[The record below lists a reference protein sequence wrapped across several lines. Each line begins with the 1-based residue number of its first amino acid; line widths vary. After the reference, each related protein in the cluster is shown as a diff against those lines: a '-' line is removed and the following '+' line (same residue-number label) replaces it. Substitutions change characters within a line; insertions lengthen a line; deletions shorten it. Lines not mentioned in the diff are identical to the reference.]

1 MQKLKE
7 QLPNLL
13 DPFLLSTFLI
23 VSIKILFWG
32 LSFNLDTATNSIIIT
47 TLGLLFVLLSP
58 ACFFQVKA
66 RKIYLFTLNF
76 CGTIFIIADL
86 LYYRYFA
93 TPFSVYVF
101 MQSANLADLGPSVF
115 SLLHWSD
122 LLFLADL
129 PLLALLYFFPFSLN
143 NKEKAPLWGKIALIS
158 GLILAL
164 ICPVADGREHQ
175 DGFVRRYTANDTLYA
190 YGPLGFHFLDLFF
203 FVKDQNIQLTPKN
216 RSTIEDWFAEKKLQ
230 TKQAETSP
238 YQGLGKG
245 KNLIV
250 IQVESLQNFVI
261 GKSVNGQEITPNL
274 NKLLNNSLYFPHFYP
289 QTIGGNSS
297 DAELIM
303 NTSLFPLEKGST
315 FFVHPNN
322 IYDSLPLLLKEKG
335 YEALAIHADEAN
347 FWNRHQAYPNL
358 GFKKYY
364 SIEKLQLTE
373 EIGMGLSDE
382 EMFKQAIP
390 ILQAAKKPFYAMI
403 ITLTSHYPYYMP
415 GDKAYLNL
423 EPPLANSDVG
433 AYLQSIR
440 YTDHAIGQF
449 MEGLRESGLLEN
461 SIVVVYGD
469 HDGLFKRDQK
479 ELEKV
484 WALQEISDEEWI
496 RDYAPV
502 PLLIYADELSGKTVD
517 TYGGQIDFLPTISH
531 IMGIEQEKHPYAMG
545 NNLLT
550 VQEGFALVPQGDYND
565 EPVRVSSDKID
576 FSLNTFDQETLKVA
590 DLMIKTNFCAK
601 Q

>member
-7 QLPNLL
+7 QLPILL

-23 VSIKILFWG
+23 LSIKIMFWG
-32 LSFNLDTATNSIIIT
+32 LSFNLETATNSIIIT
-47 TLGLLFVLLSP
+47 TLGLLLVLLSP
-58 ACFFQVKA
+58 AYFLQAKA

-76 CGTIFIIADL
+76 LGTIFIIGDL

-93 TPFSVYVF
+93 TPVSVYVF
-101 MQSANLADLGPSVF
+101 MQSANLADLGPSIF

-129 PLLALLYFFPFSLN
+129 PILAILNFIPFSPKN
-143 NKEKAPLWGKIALIS
+143 KAPLLGKFALIS
-158 GLILAL
+158 GLLLAL
-164 ICPVADGREHQ
+164 LCPVADGWKHG
-175 DGFVRRYTANDTLYA
+175 DGLVRKYTANDTLYA
-190 YGPLGFHFLDLFF
+190 YGPLGFHFMDLFF
-203 FVKDQNIQLTPKN
+203 FVKDQNIQLTPQI
-216 RSTIEDWFAEKKLQ
+216 RSTILDWFALKELQ

-238 YQGLGKG
+238 YQGIGKG

-297 DAELIM
+297 DAELII

-322 IYDSLPLLLKEKG
+322 VYQSLPLLLKEKG

-415 GDKAYLNL
+415 GDKAFLYL
-423 EPPLANSDVG
+423 EPPLATSNVG
-433 AYLQSIR
+433 AYLQSIC
-440 YTDHAIGQF
+440 YADHAIGQF
-449 MEGLRESGLLEN
+449 IEGLRESGLLEN
-461 SIVVVYGD
+461 SIVVIYGD

-502 PLLIYADELSGKTVD
+502 PLLIYADELSGKTFE

-550 VQEGFALVPQGDYND
+550 VQESFALVPQGDYNN
-565 EPVRVSSDKID
+565 EPVRVSSDRID
-576 FSLNTFDQETLKVA
+576 FSLNIFDQETLKVA

>member
-7 QLPNLL
+7 QLYFLL
-13 DPFLLSTFLI
+13 EPFLLSTFLI
-23 VSIKILFWG
+23 LIIKILFWG
-32 LSFNLDTATNSIIIT
+32 FFFNIGNATNSIIIT
-47 TLGLLFVLLSP
+47 TLGLVLFLLSP
-58 ACFFQVKA
+58 AYFLQAKA

-76 CGTIFIIADL
+76 LGTIFIIGDL

-93 TPFSVYVF
+93 TPVSVYVF
-101 MQSANLADLGPSVF
+101 MQSANLADLGPSIF

-129 PLLALLYFFPFSLN
+129 PILAILNFIPFSPKN
-143 NKEKAPLWGKIALIS
+143 KAPLLGKFALIS
-158 GLILAL
+158 GLLLAL
-164 ICPVADGREHQ
+164 LCPVADGWKHE
-175 DGFVRRYTANDTLYA
+175 DGVVRKYTANDTLYA
-190 YGPLGFHFLDLFF
+190 YGPLGFHFIDLFF
-203 FVKDQNIQLTPKN
+203 FVKDQNIQLTPQI
-216 RSTIEDWFAEKKLQ
+216 RSTILDWFALKKSQ

-238 YQGLGKG
+238 YQDLGKG

-250 IQVESLQNFVI
+250 IQVESLQSFVI

-274 NKLLNNSLYFPHFYP
+274 NKLQKNSLYFPHFYP

-297 DAELIM
+297 DAELII

-322 IYDSLPLLLKEKG
+322 VYHSLPLLLKEKG

-415 GDKAYLNL
+415 GDKAHLYL
-423 EPPLANSDVG
+423 EPPLAKSDVG
-433 AYLQSIR
+433 AYLQSIS

-449 MEGLRESGLLEN
+449 IEALRQSGLLEN

-484 WALQEISDEEWI
+484 WSMQEISDEEWI

-502 PLLIYADELSGKTVD
+502 PLFIYADEISGKTVEA
-517 TYGGQIDFLPTISH
+517 YGGQIDFLPTISH
-531 IMGIEQEKHPYAMG
+531 IMGIGPEKHPYAMG

-550 VQEGFALVPQGDYND
+550 VQESFALVPQGDYND
-565 EPVRVSSDKID
+565 EPVRVSSEQID
-576 FSLNTFDQETLKVA
+576 YSLNIFDLETLKVA